1 MAPSYAPF
9 FLLVVFGALV
19 IVALI
24 IWDNVQRR
32 TELPGP
38 KMFLTVL
45 GALAV
50 GGLIGFGA
58 KEGIGLT
65 GTIPAEGPA
74 LLMLFPALG
83 GLAAIAAA
91 HRDKD
96 RGFVWPHRL
105 DPQRPVYDIGF
116 LGDFLV
122 GCFGAIAIMLIVPGA
137 PSFFT
142 TWDKMRAL
150 ALAVIGGYGARAV
163 LDAALKT
170 RLAQAEK
177 TAATAREE
185 AAELARRRA
194 RADAAKRAVQSHLEG
209 TERRT
214 EAEFEALFRDLPADG
229 PGELFRLADE
239 KRSGWRRVGR
249 SDEIAAVLP
258 VFIALER
265 IDTTIPPA
273 ELQAAIAMTYFDKTP
288 PEFDKALARID
299 RAIALAKE
307 TPRKYLIIRAVS
319 LALLAA
325 EGKAEVGEAAAA
337 LKELSAVGGWIENAE
352 YRKKVN
358 AFADAHK
365 LGISIPDKRPG

>member
-1 MAPSYAPF
+1 MAQSYAPF

-65 GTIPAEGPA
+65 GTISAEGPA
-74 LLMLFPALG
+74 LLVLFPALG

-122 GCFGAIAIMLIVPGA
+122 GCFGAIAIMLIIPGT
-137 PSFFT
+137 PGFDT
-142 TWDKMRAL
+142 TWDKMRAF

-163 LDAALKT
+163 LDAALRT

-177 TAATAREE
+177 AAATAREE
-185 AAELARRRA
+185 TAELARRRA
-194 RADAAKRAVQSHLEG
+194 RADAAKRAAQSHLEG
-209 TERRT
+209 TQRFT
-214 EAEFEALFRDLPADG
+214 EAEFEALFKDLPADG
-229 PGELFRLADE
+229 PGDLFRFADE
-239 KRSGWRRVGR
+239 KRSAWRRAGR
-249 SDEIAAVLP
+249 RDEIATVLP
-258 VFIALER
+258 VFTALER
-265 IDTTIPPA
+265 IDSNISPA
-273 ELQAAIAMTYFDKTP
+273 ELQAAIAMTHFDKAP
-288 PEFDKALARID
+288 PEFDQALARID
-299 RAIALAKE
+299 RAIELAKE

-325 EGKAEVGEAAAA
+325 EGKAPIEEAAGA
-337 LKELSAVGGWIENAE
+337 LKELSAAGGWIENPT
-352 YRKKVN
+352 YRKQVN
-358 AFADAHK
+358 KFADDHK
-365 LGISIPDKRPG
+365 LGISIPDRRPG